1 MKNINKT
8 DFNEINTMII
18 NRIKIE
24 LEKDLSPRELN
35 SIARLALAFQKEVKD
50 EVVNKKADKKS
61 RESFEKLMSMQDQ
74 IAAFKRD
81 TPGFDF
87 KK

>member
-35 SIARLALAFQKEVKD
+35 SIARLALAFQKEIKNEMVD
-50 EVVNKKADKKS
+50 EQMEKRS
-61 RESFEKLMSMQDQ
+61 RESLEEAMSMLDQ
-74 IAAFKRD
+74 IANFKRD

-87 KK
+87 R

>member
-35 SIARLALAFQKEVKD
+35 SIARLALAFQKEIKNEMVD
-50 EVVNKKADKKS
+50 EQMEKRS
-61 RESFEKLMSMQDQ
+61 RESLEEAMSMLDQ
-74 IAAFKRD
+74 IANFKRD

-87 KK
+87 K

>member
-35 SIARLALAFQKEVKD
+35 SIARLALAFQKEIKNEMVD
-50 EVVNKKADKKS
+50 EQMEKRS
-61 RESFEKLMSMQDQ
+61 RESLEEAMSMLDQ
-74 IAAFKRD
+74 IANFKRD
-81 TPGFDF
+81 NPGFDF
-87 KK
+87 T

>member
-1 MKNINKT
+1 MKDIKKT
-8 DFNEINTMII
+8 DFNEINAMII

-35 SIARLALAFQKEVKD
+35 SIARLALAFQKEIKNEMVD
-50 EVVNKKADKKS
+50 EQMEKRS
-61 RESFEKLMSMQDQ
+61 RESLEEAMSMLDQ
-74 IAAFKRD
+74 IANFKRD

-87 KK
+87 K